1 MCEDLGERD
10 LGAEEER
17 RASNRFSENKRSRL
31 RKRRFGQQEI
41 FRV

>member
-1 MCEDLGERD
+1 MYKDLGERN

-31 RKRRFGQQEI
+31 KKRRFGQQEI